1 MQIDPTKQTKLE
13 NYKLLIGSVLPRPI
27 AFVSSM
33 GKEGVVN
40 AAPFSFFTV
49 VSTEPPMISVTA
61 MRKPGNIQKD
71 TARYIGETGEFVVH
85 VVDTDNVAQVNET
98 ATDFP
103 PHVSEVD
110 TVGLTLHP
118 SVRVKVPRIAES
130 KIQMECRLHQMLPLG
145 GTSEAPNA
153 DLIIGEVVMFHV
165 QDELLSEGRIITE
178 TLNPVGRLAG
188 TTYGKL
194 GEMFSMP
201 RLSYEEWQQKKTQEK

>member
-1 MQIDPTKQTKLE
+1 MQIDPTKQTKHD

-33 GKEGVVN
+33 GKDGVVN

-61 MRKPGNIQKD
+61 MRKPGNVQKD
-71 TARYIGETGEFVVH
+71 TARNIEETCEFVVH
-85 VVDTDNVAQVNET
+85 VVDSDNVAQVNET

-103 PHVSEVD
+103 PEISEVD
-110 TVGLTLHP
+110 TVGFTLLP
-118 SVRVKVPRIAES
+118 SARVKVPRIAES
-130 KIQMECRLHQMLPLG
+130 KIQMECILHKMIPLG
-145 GTSEAPNA
+145 GTSVSPNA

-165 QDELLSEGRIITE
+165 QDELLFEGRIDTE
-178 TLNPVGRLAG
+178 TLDPIGRLAG

-201 RLSYEEWQQKKTQEK
+201 RLSYEEWRQKKK